1 MNVKF
6 LHIPK
11 TAGTSVRSFLS
22 RFFAARHICPAV
34 DQRQFRDI
42 SPERLRSFRMFS
54 GHFHWHALDQIEG
67 PSFTFSVLRQP
78 VARIVS
84 FYFFL
89 RAVAARSDPAKLSDP
104 RMQGIHA
111 AFTLPPDAFFCDG
124 GSPEVRT
131 HIDDLFDNFYT
142 FYFAGR
148 AFNARRR
155 LQKKNI
161 PESRIVATAQ
171 RNLDLL
177 DGLYS
182 TDDLVY
188 LQQDIIASFGR
199 SGIGLWGTLRS
210 RFNPLPGINLNT
222 REGDF
227 TSRVADLKV
236 LGATHRAFERINDM
250 ARLDSMIWAARFAHI
265 PVLRLD

>member
-42 SPERLRSFRMFS
+42 PPERLRSFRMFS

-161 PESRIVATAQ
+161 PESRILAAAQ
-171 RNLDLL
+171 RNLDRL

-182 TDDLVY
+182 TDDLAS
-188 LQQDIIASFGR
+188 LQKDIIASFGR
-199 SGIGLWGTLRS
+199 SGMGAWGTLRS
-210 RFNPLPGINLNT
+210 RFSPLPGINLNT

-227 TSRVADLKV
+227 TSRVADLKA
-236 LGATHRAFERINDM
+236 LGATDRTFERINDM
-250 ARLDSMIWAARFAHI
+250 ARLDSMIWTARFGHI
-265 PVLRLD
+265 PALRLD

>member
-1 MNVKF
+1 
-6 LHIPK
+6 
-11 TAGTSVRSFLS
+11 
-22 RFFAARHICPAV
+22 
-34 DQRQFRDI
+34 
-42 SPERLRSFRMFS
+42 MFP

-89 RAVAARSDPAKLSDP
+89 RAVAARSDPAKLSGP
-104 RMQGIHA
+104 HMQGNHA
-111 AFTLPPDAFFCDG
+111 ALTLPPDAFFCDG

-148 AFNARRR
+148 AYNARRR

-161 PESRIVATAQ
+161 PESKIVATAQ

-199 SGIGLWGTLRS
+199 SGIGLWGTLHS
-210 RFNPLPGINLNT
+210 RFSPLPGINLNT

-227 TSRVADLKV
+227 TSRVTDLKA
-236 LGATHRAFERINDM
+236 LGATHRTFERINDM
-250 ARLDSMIWAARFAHI
+250 ARLDLMIWAARFAHI